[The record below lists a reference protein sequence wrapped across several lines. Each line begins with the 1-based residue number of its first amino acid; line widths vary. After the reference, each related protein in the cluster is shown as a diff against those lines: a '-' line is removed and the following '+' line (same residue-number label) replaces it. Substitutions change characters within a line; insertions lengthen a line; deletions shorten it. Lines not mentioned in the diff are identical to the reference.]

1 MTHSDNVGIG
11 RVPGGNT
18 APLGA
23 VTNGSEASLGS
34 GVPRA

>member
-1 MTHSDNVGIG
+1 MTHSDNCRDRPG
-11 RVPGGNT
+11 PGGNT

-23 VTNGSEASLGS
+23 VTNGSEAALGS